1 MIPDEHAVN
10 AGAPQSRSADDEA
23 GAATATVGV
32 ALVAA
37 VAANGVIGDANR
49 LPWRLP
55 ADLRRFRAL
64 TTGHTVIMG
73 RRTWASIGR
82 ALPGRQNIVVTR
94 QPNFDAPGAE
104 IAHSLPAALAR
115 ARCPEPVFCI
125 GGGELYREA
134 LPHATTLY
142 LTEISRDIAG
152 DTTFPAFDR
161 RAWHEVAR
169 EPHTGDGFAYAFVTY
184 RRTS

>member
-1 MIPDEHAVN
+1 VN
-10 AGAPQSRSADDEA
+10 AGAREPRSAGDDA
-23 GAATATVGV
+23 GAATSTVDL
-32 ALVAA
+32 ALIAA
-37 VAANGVIGDANR
+37 VASNGVIGDANR

-73 RRTWASIGR
+73 RKTWASIGR
-82 ALPGRQNIVVTR
+82 ALPHRQNVVVTR
-94 QPNFDAPGAE
+94 QPNFEAPGAE

-142 LTEISRDIAG
+142 LTEIAHDVAG

-161 RAWHEVAR
+161 RAWREIAR
-169 EPHTGDGFAYAFVTY
+169 EPQAHDGFAYAFVTY
-184 RRTS
+184 RRAL